1 MTKLLFI
8 GHSSSLKPF
17 VGCPLA
23 DAQSYICSL
32 KQAGT
37 MYRLIGPGQRV
48 TMDHWPNRVN
58 VYVDKNGNIS
68 SISQG

>member
-23 DAQSYICSL
+23 DAQSYIDSL
-32 KQAGT
+32 RQTGT
-37 MYRLIGPGQRV
+37 NVRV
-48 TMDHWPNRVN
+48 ITGGFSTDHKPQRVN
-58 VYVDKNGNIS
+58 VFVDKNGIIS
-68 SISQG
+68 STSQG